1 MNYGPQAAPAMDWVG
16 RSVEEERQ
24 ILMDVENKLDEEKSA
39 IQCSEAGAV
48 FAIMTWVLVVSGG
61 IFALILYLL
70 GAFA

>member
-1 MNYGPQAAPAMDWVG
+1 MDWVG
-16 RSVEEERQ
+16 RNVEEQTQMLR
-24 ILMDVENKLDEEKSA
+24 DVENRLEEEKSA

-61 IFALILYLL
+61 IFALILYLV